1 MAFTSDAEPVT
12 VGGTTFPAL
21 CTAAAAHAP
30 DAPALI
36 DGPSGQVVTHGL
48 LARRV
53 ERVAAGLAARG
64 FARGDVLA
72 LWAPNVP
79 PWAGVALGAM
89 AAGGAVTGIHPGCT
103 EPELA
108 AQLADSRASV
118 LVTVPSLL
126 PSARA
131 GAAAAGVRELVVLGE
146 GDGATPVVALLDE
159 AAPPARAQADPADIA
174 LLPYSSGTT
183 GAPKA
188 VALTHAQLV
197 TAVRQI
203 NRGLAFGPG
212 DVVTAVAP
220 FCHVMGFV
228 VVLGGALAGGA
239 SVLTVPRFELEPFL
253 AMVERER
260 ATVLVVAPPVMA
272 ALARDP
278 RVGAYDLSSVQ
289 LVVSGGAPL
298 GAELQRAVAARLP
311 GAVPGQGWGLT
322 ETAAV
327 GTLPDRR
334 RGTAPGSVG
343 RIPAN
348 GELRV
353 VERATGRDL
362 GPGQDGE
369 LWIRG
374 PQVMSGYRGRP
385 AATAEI
391 LGAGGWLRSGD
402 LGRIDAAG
410 DVFIVD
416 RLKELIKVSAEQV
429 APAELE
435 ALLLTHPGVAD
446 AAVVPRPDPD
456 RGEVPVAVV
465 VARGELDDD
474 ELMAWVAA
482 RVAPFKRIRAVR
494 RAKVLPRSPAG
505 KLLRRALVEAERA
518 GYAAASASSGT
529 AGLSS
534 GTASA
539 SSGTASGSGSGT
551 ASSAGAASS
560 ASSGPA
566 PSAAGPAPSAV
577 ASGGGAVA
585 GGLGSERSETANS
598 SRAR

>member
-1 MAFTSDAEPVT
+1 
-12 VGGTTFPAL
+12 
-21 CTAAAAHAP
+21 
-30 DAPALI
+30 
-36 DGPSGQVVTHGL
+36 
-48 LARRV
+48 
-53 ERVAAGLAARG
+53 
-64 FARGDVLA
+64 VLA

-89 AAGGAVTGIHPGCT
+89 AAGGAVTGVHPGCT

-108 AQLADSRASV
+108 AQLADAGASA

-126 PSARA
+126 PTARA
-131 GAAAAGVRELVVLGE
+131 AAAAAGVGEVVVLGE
-146 GDGATPVVALLDE
+146 ADGATPIAALLDA
-159 AAPPARAQADPADIA
+159 AAPPARAQPDPADLA

-183 GAPKA
+183 GVPKA

-203 NRGLAFGPG
+203 NRRRAFEPG

-239 SVLTVPRFELEPFL
+239 TVLTVPRFELEPFL
-253 AMVERER
+253 ALVERER
-260 ATVLVVAPPVMA
+260 ATVVVVAPPVMA

-278 RVGAYDLSSVQ
+278 RVDAYDLSSVQ
-289 LVVSGGAPL
+289 LVLSGGAPL
-298 GAELQRAVAARLP
+298 SAEIQRGVAARLP
-311 GAVPGQGWGLT
+311 GAAVGQGWGLT

-327 GTLPDRR
+327 GTLPDHR

-343 RIPAN
+343 RIPPN

-353 VERATGRDL
+353 VEPGSGRDL
-362 GPGQDGE
+362 GAGQDGE
-369 LWIRG
+369 LWVRG
-374 PQVMSGYRGRP
+374 PQVMTGYLGRP
-385 AATAEI
+385 EATAEI
-391 LGAGGWLRSGD
+391 LGADGWLRSGD
-402 LGRIDAAG
+402 LGRIDAEG
-410 DVFIVD
+410 NVFVVD

-435 ALLLTHPGVAD
+435 ALLLAHPGVAD
-446 AAVVPRPDPD
+446 AAVVPRPDPQ

-465 VARGELDDD
+465 VARGELDDE

-482 RVAPFKRIRAVR
+482 RVAPFKRIHAVR
-494 RAKVLPRSPAG
+494 RAEVLPRSPAG

-529 AGLSS
+529 A
-534 GTASA
+534 
-539 SSGTASGSGSGT
+539 SGSGSGT
-551 ASSAGAASS
+551 GSGTGSASGSSGAA
-560 ASSGPA
+560 A
-566 PSAAGPAPSAV
+566 PSGATV
-577 ASGGGAVA
+577 SGA
-585 GGLGSERSETANS
+585 GGRGSERSETANS

>member
-1 MAFTSDAEPVT
+1 MAFTSDAEPVS
-12 VGGTTFPAL
+12 VGGATFPAL
-21 CTAAAAHAP
+21 CTVAAARAP
-30 DAPALI
+30 AAPALI
-36 DGPSGQVVTHGL
+36 DGPSGQVVSHGL

-108 AQLADSRASV
+108 AQLADSGASV

-131 GAAAAGVRELVVLGE
+131 GAAAAGVREVVVLGE
-146 GDGATPVVALLDE
+146 GDAATPIAALLDE
-159 AAPPARAQADPADIA
+159 AAPPARPQADPADVA

-188 VALTHAQLV
+188 VALAHAQLV

-212 DVVTAVAP
+212 DVVSAVAP

-239 SVLTVPRFELEPFL
+239 AVLTVPRFELEAFL

-311 GAVPGQGWGLT
+311 GVVTGQGWGLT

-334 RGTAPGSVG
+334 RGTVPGSVG

-353 VERATGRDL
+353 VEPATGRDL

-391 LGAGGWLRSGD
+391 LGADGWLRSGD
-402 LGRIDAAG
+402 LGRIDADG
-410 DVFIVD
+410 DVFVVD

-465 VARGELDDD
+465 VARDGLDDD

-494 RAKVLPRSPAG
+494 RTEVLPRSPAG

-518 GYAAASASSGT
+518 GYAGASA
-529 AGLSS
+529 SS

-539 SSGTASGSGSGT
+539 SSETASGPGSG
-551 ASSAGAASS
+551 AAGSAGAASS
-560 ASSGPA
+560 ASAGPA
-566 PSAAGPAPSAV
+566 PSSAGPAPSAV
-577 ASGGGAVA
+577 ASGAGSGA